1 MSNAH
6 RIPSE
11 EPSLAVLIRQIAAG
25 NESAMQG
32 LYDATHRLLF
42 GLIVRIVTER
52 AAAEEVLLDVYT
64 QVWRQAQDFDSAACD
79 AMTWLTKIA
88 RTSAIERSRAE
99 PQGAASDQ
107 GKSQVSL
114 EISSESQGTEDEAT
128 MARRELA
135 CSALEALPS
144 EQRQVIEMAYYCGLS
159 HNEIAAS
166 LALPLVRVK
175 MSARLGM
182 IKLSDLLR
190 PLFDGRD

>member
-1 MSNAH
+1 MSDAP
-6 RIPSE
+6 RIPSQ
-11 EPSLAVLIRQIAAG
+11 EPSLTVLIQRIAEG
-25 NESAMQG
+25 SEPAMEG

-42 GLIVRIVTER
+42 GLIVRIVTGR
-52 AAAEEVLLDVYT
+52 TVAEEVMLDVYT
-64 QVWRQAQDFDSAACD
+64 HVWRQAEDFDSAACD
-79 AMTWLTKIA
+79 AMTWLTRIA
-88 RTSAIERSRAE
+88 RTYAIERSRAA
-99 PQGAASDQ
+99 PQGVAANQ
-107 GKSQVSL
+107 GKGPMSL
-114 EISSESQGTEDEAT
+114 EIPSQSQSAEDAAT